1 MIQLY
6 VPSALIVILSWVSF
20 WISADAIPAR
30 ISLGVLTILTM
41 TTQSSGSS
49 QNLPRVSYVKAV
61 DVWMAVCL
69 LFVFAALLEFAVVN
83 VLSRREIKKVVKRRS
98 NGTALKKDNDIQMKE
113 VRTKCWQILTIM
125 YPSAHSPTILII
137 SFHMETYSETIWRRI
152 NKACSNDNR
161 RSNDFSR
168 NFQDDFV
175 K

>member
-49 QNLPRVSYVKAV
+49 RNLPRVSYVKAV

-113 VRTKCWQILTIM
+113 VRTKCWQI
-125 YPSAHSPTILII
+125 
-137 SFHMETYSETIWRRI
+137 
-152 NKACSNDNR
+152 
-161 RSNDFSR
+161 
-168 NFQDDFV
+168 
-175 K
+175 